1 MRTCGYEG
9 KWVEKLNGWPQTN
22 VVEYFLC
29 IGLVRYTRASPS
41 ARKVSLFSSI
51 MIMIILSYATS
62 GIYTIIHI

>member
-29 IGLVRYTRASPS
+29 IGLVRYTRA
-41 ARKVSLFSSI
+41 RKVSLCSSI
-51 MIMIILSYATS
+51 MIMIILSYAMS